1 MVLAGVIFSVT
12 QGRSHLFGFT
22 KADSVVSVEIWVTHL
37 CPCRYLDMRETLK
50 YRLPTQ
56 LCRPLRIA
64 SSSCLRKC

>member
-1 MVLAGVIFSVT
+1 MVLTGVIFSVA
-12 QGRSHLFGFT
+12 QGLSHLFGFLI
-22 KADSVVSVEIWVTHL
+22 ADCVVSVEVMVTHL